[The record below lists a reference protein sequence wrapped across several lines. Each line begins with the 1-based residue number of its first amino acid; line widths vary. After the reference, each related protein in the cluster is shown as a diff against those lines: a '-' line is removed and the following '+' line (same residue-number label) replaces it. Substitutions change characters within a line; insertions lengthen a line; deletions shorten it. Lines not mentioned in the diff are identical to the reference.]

1 MDKIY
6 AKAGIFVMPSRSEG
20 FPNALAEAMA
30 AGCCCI
36 SFDFIA
42 GPRDLIDHNQTG
54 LIVENGN
61 IEALS
66 KTIDELISKPEIRIK
81 FEKAST
87 VTRSRFCEGTII
99 KKYIDFL

>member
-1 MDKIY
+1 
-6 AKAGIFVMPSRSEG
+6 MPSRSEG

-30 AGCCCI
+30 AGCCCV

-42 GPRDLIDHNQTG
+42 GPRDLIDHNETG
-54 LIVENGN
+54 LIVDSGN
-61 IEALS
+61 VVALS

-81 FEKAST
+81 FEKASIS
-87 VTRSRFCEGTII
+87 TRSRFCEDTII